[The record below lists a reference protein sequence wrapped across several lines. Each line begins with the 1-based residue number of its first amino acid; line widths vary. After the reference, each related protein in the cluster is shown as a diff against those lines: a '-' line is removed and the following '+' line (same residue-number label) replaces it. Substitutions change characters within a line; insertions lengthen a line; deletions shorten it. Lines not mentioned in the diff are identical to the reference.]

1 MTQRHLSYSAILVL
15 AANTMNG
22 PGITTLPDVAV
33 DAGIFL
39 YFILI
44 ALSVR
49 MASFVCHRMVHA
61 MWSSLKSDSYF
72 LNEGDNRNYERVD
85 SVESDAMSLFDENEN
100 ILDEEIQDAVIQLT
114 ELHHDHPNPQM
125 AYRQLHSKM
134 EPQSIEN
141 IHKLEPLT
149 LLETRRGSLHD
160 NVHIKMN
167 RIHHSILEHTSTL
180 CQSLEN
186 FSQSM
191 SAVVGLT
198 MVAAALWLVN
208 SKTLMESAI
217 CLDFCSSFDFP
228 IHEILQSGSSSNNA
242 LHCYPG

>member
-44 ALSVR
+44 ALSVQ

-72 LNEGDNRNYERVD
+72 VNERDDGNYERVD
-85 SVESDAMSLFDENEN
+85 SVESDVMSLFDEDE
-100 ILDEEIQDAVIQLT
+100 IIDEEESQDAAIQLT
-114 ELHHDHPNPQM
+114 ELHHDYPNQ
-125 AYRQLHSKM
+125 QLEHRELHCKN

-141 IHKLEPLT
+141 IHKLEILT
-149 LLETRRGSLHD
+149 TRETPTDSLHD
-160 NVHIKMN
+160 NVHN
-167 RIHHSILEHTSTL
+167 SFSGIHQPILERTSIVG
-180 CQSLEN
+180 QSLEG
-186 FSQSM
+186 FGRSTSTFV
-191 SAVVGLT
+191 ALT
-198 MVAAALWLVN
+198 MVASALW
-208 SKTLMESAI
+208 
-217 CLDFCSSFDFP
+217 
-228 IHEILQSGSSSNNA
+228 
-242 LHCYPG
+242 